1 MSGEEK
7 AAKLAYMNLK
17 DSLEEITLV
26 SDVSLGE
33 TDLDRANALLK
44 VLNLALHTVLDDH
57 NNNSNEIYGD
67 IK

>member
-44 VLNLALHTVLDDH
+44 VLNLALHSVLDDH

-67 IK
+67 TK

>member
-44 VLNLALHTVLDDH
+44 VLNLALHSVLDDH
-57 NNNSNEIYGD
+57 NNNSNEIYVD